1 MGIHLK
7 DGSPLV
13 QKSQLQKFVFGGLLA
28 VVINAAPAQAGA
40 TRTWVSGVGDDLN
53 PCSRTAPCKTFAGA
67 ISKTAPGGEISV
79 LDAGAF
85 GTVTIVQA
93 VTINGE
99 GNLAGILASI
109 GNGIIVNAGASDRVI
124 IRNLQIN
131 GAGGGTKG
139 ITVLGGNVTIDNC
152 LIYGFTAG
160 GTGIHVSA
168 GSAAHIDIRDT
179 SVTNSTNA
187 VTAQA
192 SGGGAAVM
200 SIDNMRINDAGTGV
214 GALSDNV
221 FMVIRNSFIGYT
233 GAAGILTS
241 GGAASISLDH
251 SELTHN
257 IIAVNATGAGS
268 TVRLNDVSIY
278 ENNTGLAIS
287 NGATI
292 ATAGNNKIAG
302 SPGAATNGTVSN
314 F

>member
-1 MGIHLK
+1 
-7 DGSPLV
+7 
-13 QKSQLQKFVFGGLLA
+13 
-28 VVINAAPAQAGA
+28 
-40 TRTWVSGVGDDLN
+40 
-53 PCSRTAPCKTFAGA
+53 
-67 ISKTAPGGEISV
+67 
-79 LDAGAF
+79 
-85 GTVTIVQA
+85 

-99 GNLAGILASI
+99 GNLAGILASVSD
-109 GNGIIVNAGASDRVI
+109 GIVINAGASDRVI

-139 ITVLGGNVTIDNC
+139 IRVLGGNVTIDNC

-168 GSAAHIDIRDT
+168 GSATHIDIRDT
-179 SVTNSTNA
+179 SVTNTTNA
-187 VTAQA
+187 VMAQA
-192 SGGGAAVM
+192 SGGGGAVM

-268 TVRLNDVSIY
+268 TVRLNDVSMY

-292 ATAGNNKIAG
+292 ATAGNNKIAN
-302 SPGAATNGTVSN
+302 SPGAATNGSVTN

>member
-1 MGIHLK
+1 VK
-7 DGSPLV
+7 
-13 QKSQLQKFVFGGLLA
+13 KSLLRQLA
-28 VVINAAPAQAGA
+28 VGGTLVAAIYAVPAQAAA

-53 PCSRTAPCKTFAGA
+53 PCSRTAPCKTFASA
-67 ISKTAPGGEISV
+67 ISKTAAGGEISV
-79 LDAGAF
+79 MDSGAF
-85 GTVTIVQA
+85 GAVTITQA

-109 GNGIIVNAGASDRVI
+109 SDGIIVNAGASDRVI
-124 IRNLQIN
+124 IRDLQIN

-139 ITVLGGNVTIDNC
+139 ITIIGGNVTIDNC

-160 GTGIHVSA
+160 GTGIDISA

-179 SVTNSTNA
+179 SVTNTTNA
-187 VTAQA
+187 VMAQA
-192 SGGGAAVM
+192 SGGGVAVM
-200 SIDNMRINDAGTGV
+200 SIDNMRINDAGTGLGGV
-214 GALSDNV
+214 SSNV
-221 FMVIRNSFIGYT
+221 FIVMRNSFIGFT

-241 GGAASISLDH
+241 GGAASITVDH

-302 SPGAATNGTVSN
+302 SPGAATNGSVTN